1 MTVEVAGHWELGWS
15 APITEL
21 ELWRMA
27 ARSFGL
33 SSINMT
39 PISGIA
45 ARFVH
50 EYASTDSMIGAF
62 PDLTPVYIDEGGEVE
77 LSDFVHPQDALYVF
91 GKATYSPF
99 SARSKK
105 GISVRIDCPKMGL
118 LWPHQAMALVLYDR
132 ERKQ

>member
-33 SSINMT
+33 SSFNMT
-39 PISGIA
+39 PVSGIA
-45 ARFVH
+45 SRFVH
-50 EYASTDSMIGAF
+50 EHASTESMVAAF
-62 PDLTPVYIDEGGEVE
+62 PDLTPVYVDEGGEVE
-77 LSDFVHPQDALYVF
+77 LSDFVHPPSALYVF

-99 SARSKK
+99 SARAKQ
-105 GISVRIDCPKMGL
+105 GVSVRIACDKKGL

-132 ERKQ
+132 SCKQ